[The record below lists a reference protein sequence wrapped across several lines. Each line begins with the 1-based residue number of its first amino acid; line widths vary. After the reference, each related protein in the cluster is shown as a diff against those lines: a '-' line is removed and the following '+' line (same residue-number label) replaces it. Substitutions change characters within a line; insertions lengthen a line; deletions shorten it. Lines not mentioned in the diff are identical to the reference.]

1 MKKISE
7 ICLRNIHSN
16 MFDWYHGYIYC
27 KSKYPKESKSE
38 EICQRKLIRKSVRMR
53 TPKFFEGYA
62 SYKEPCK

>member
-38 EICQRKLIRKSVRMR
+38 EIC
-53 TPKFFEGYA
+53 
-62 SYKEPCK
+62 